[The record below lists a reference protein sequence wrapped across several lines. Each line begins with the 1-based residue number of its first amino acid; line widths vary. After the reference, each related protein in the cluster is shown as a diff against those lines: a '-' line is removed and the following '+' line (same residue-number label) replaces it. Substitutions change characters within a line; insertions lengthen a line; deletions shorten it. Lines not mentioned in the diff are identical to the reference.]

1 MAGDYKK
8 HNNNTGFV
16 ANLNMSNDE
25 RDAVRSTPQAFS
37 HFTAALTRGEMI
49 VVDVQGVDDLY
60 TDPQVHSVMLSD
72 SEKFGV
78 GNMNFMGIASFF
90 STHVCND
97 VCRHM
102 GLAPFSHPP
111 AHDYKLGNNIP
122 LNQSGTVC
130 ATAFSESS
138 ATRQQNLSAKPA
150 KFVYTLE
157 ELEKKLPFLFGNDD
171 WPKWNEQNSLV
182 ATFHFYAFMK
192 GVSDRDSAVFVWHS
206 IQAASCGI
214 PLACSFLIENT
225 LAGLKNQ
232 GITSLDGRIQ
242 ELRSKCDEMQA
253 NWAGHQDPVIGC
265 FTKSLDCEPSV
276 YPDQIKNMG
285 IESFQTPVVAFWINR
300 MREHGPPAFIK
311 SRVQV

>member
-111 AHDYKLGNNIP
+111 AHDYELGHIIP
-122 LNQSGTVC
+122 LNQSGTAC

-138 ATRQQNLSAKPA
+138 AIRQQNLSAKPA
-150 KFVYTLE
+150 QFTYTLA

-192 GVSDRDSAVFVWHS
+192 SLGADQDLAVYPWHV
-206 IQAASCGI
+206 IQAATCGI
-214 PLACSFLIENT
+214 PLACSFIIED
-225 LAGLKNQ
+225 AFLKLKKIGMKNEECQ
-232 GITSLDGRIQ
+232 VFYARIQ
-242 ELRSKCDEMQA
+242 DLRSKCDVM
-253 NWAGHQDPVIGC
+253 
-265 FTKSLDCEPSV
+265 
-276 YPDQIKNMG
+276 
-285 IESFQTPVVAFWINR
+285 
-300 MREHGPPAFIK
+300 
-311 SRVQV
+311 